1 MRDIVE
7 NGRAILEYTSGM
19 ELADYRRNRLVKDA
33 SERYLSRVSEAAVK
47 LGSIAEESFP
57 VQDWRGI
64 RAFGNVLRHDYP
76 DLLDRMIWTMITD
89 RLPSL
94 IVELETFLAKYPED
108 QETL

>member
-7 NGRAILEYTSGM
+7 NGQAILEYTSGM
-19 ELADYRRNRLVKDA
+19 QFADYQRNRLVKDA
-33 SERYLSRVSEAAVK
+33 SERCLSRVSEAAVK
-47 LGSIAEESFP
+47 LGPIAEELFP

-76 DLLDRMIWTMITD
+76 DLLDRMIWTMIAD

-94 IVELETFLAKYPED
+94 IVELEAFLAKYPED